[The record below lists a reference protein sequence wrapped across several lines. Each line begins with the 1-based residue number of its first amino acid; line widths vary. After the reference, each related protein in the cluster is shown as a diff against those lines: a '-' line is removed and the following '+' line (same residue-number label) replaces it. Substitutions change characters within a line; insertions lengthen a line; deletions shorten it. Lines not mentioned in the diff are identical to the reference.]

1 MPAGLVVPISSP
13 ATGLWNALPLGVQ
26 NDDGFELQATLAG
39 QEVNLT
45 DQYGMTLVEAIWR
58 GQNWRVRFRGL
69 EFDKT
74 GLLAILQMFGMS
86 GAARSLTP
94 TLGVIGDRWTKYC
107 KTLLLTSILA
117 DPPAF
122 PNTITALSSGFAP
135 NTNMNTLI
143 TSKVREMPLELC
155 LLPYSTTVGSV
166 TTITP
171 FTST

>member
-13 ATGLWNALPLGVQ
+13 AVGLWNALPLGVL
-26 NDDGFELQATLAG
+26 NDDGYELQATLQG

-45 DQYGMTLVEAIWR
+45 DQLGMTLVEAIWR
-58 GQNWRVRFRGL
+58 GQNWRVRIRGL
-69 EFDKT
+69 EADKT
-74 GLLAILQMFGMS
+74 GLLALLQMFGMS

-94 TLGVIGDRWTKYC
+94 TLANIGDRWTKYC

-122 PNTITALSSGFAP
+122 PNTITALSAGFAP
-135 NTNMNTLI
+135 NTNTNMLI
-143 TSKVREMPLELC
+143 TSKVREVPIEMV
-155 LLPYSTTVGSV
+155 LLPYANVVGSV
-166 TTITP
+166 TTNVP